1 MEAEHAVLSSASTT
15 LGEVADRIER
25 LATALHEQREE
36 AVASDLFEVE
46 RTVRMALRRLDSVV
60 RRIG

>member
-25 LATALHEQREE
+25 LAADLHSRQEE

-46 RTVRMALRRLDSVV
+46 RTVRMALRRLESVV